1 VRSKCIALIV
11 CAQDKFLKNSHL
23 EDFVGCRGGEMLDAE
38 GFGGRFTVGANSLA
52 MSALSVVPVHSQ
64 EIPSIKSMG

>member
-1 VRSKCIALIV
+1 MWMFEFAMS
-11 CAQDKFLKNSHL
+11 NTG
-23 EDFVGCRGGEMLDAE
+23 FVGAE
-38 GFGGRFTVGANSLA
+38 AINVGANSLA